1 MTMQKEKGKSFENK
15 TAKFI
20 HEYLYKNNEDYRAL
34 YETIGNVNVKPRREK
49 SSGTAKD
56 SDNDIDLGI
65 ALKFFPY
72 SVECK
77 HHKVVTDFTLNAI
90 IDNKLSWLEKVMK
103 QAETHGG
110 IKKLIPLIVFR
121 GNYTDTF
128 CAIKISDKK
137 ELIDVV
143 YNNNINHVVY
153 KNCLIASFEEMIPFL
168 VV

>member
-20 HEYLYKNNEDYRAL
+20 HEYLFKNNEDYRAL

-90 IDNKLSWLEKVMK
+90 IDNKLSWLEKVFK
-103 QAETHGG
+103 QAETHGNA
-110 IKKLIPLIVFR
+110 KNLTPLIVFR
-121 GNYTDTF
+121 GNYTVDF
-128 CAIKISDKK
+128 CAIKINEK
-137 ELIDVV
+137 EDIL
-143 YNNNINHVVY
+143 NKVY
-153 KNCLIASFEEMIPFL
+153 KNKVNHIIYKDCLIASFKEMIPFL